1 MFTIS
6 VRKARQRGGAAGS
19 RRNRLRPT
27 VMVLEGRELLS
38 TITVS
43 NTNDGGA
50 GSLRAAII
58 QADADSGGDTIVFS
72 FPLNTPETIAL
83 TGGSLVLTGTATTTI
98 TGPGANIL
106 KISGNKTSRVF
117 DIEGGSA
124 AISGLTIS
132 GGSADSGAGVF
143 NKGGTLT
150 LTDATLTGNSAADIG
165 GGLATQ
171 SGGTTTLVD
180 CTVSDNSAADSG
192 GGLFDDGLTTTLT
205 NCTVSGNTADSG
217 GGLYNYFGE
226 TALTNCTVSGNIAD
240 QGGGLT
246 DSGDPTF
253 NPTITLTN
261 TIVATQKAGADI
273 LVQAGRVTGSYNLIG
288 DGSGISGG
296 VSNELGT
303 PQNPIDPLLAP
314 LGSYG
319 GPTSTMALLPG
330 SPAIGAGAFNVS
342 SVPATDQRGAPRGT
356 VVDIGSVQNSLVVES
371 PSGSVDT
378 TLANLTLPGA
388 VVLADQFAGADISFD
403 PTVVTPQTIAL
414 SAPLVLSNTALTT
427 TITVPTSGVTISGG
441 NAVRVLQVTRK
452 VTATLSGLTI
462 TAGFTTGYGG
472 GVYNGGTLT
481 LASCTVSGSYAGE
494 KGGGLD
500 NYSGY
505 ALLSLSDC
513 TVSGNSAGNGGGG
526 LFNGGKL
533 NLAGCTVSGNS
544 AVNDGGGL
552 YNLQGFASLTGCT
565 ISGNSANQ
573 GGGLHNYGAFLSLSD
588 CTVSGNRAVALG
600 GGVCT
605 QANSTTLVDCTV
617 ADNTA
622 AEGGGVANKYDGTT
636 TLVDCT
642 VVGNSADKN
651 GGGVLD
657 LDHTS
662 TTLINTIVAG
672 QKAGGDITGLVHP
685 GSSNNLVGNGA
696 GMTGISN
703 GSQGNQVGTAAA
715 ALDPLLGPLGD
726 NGGPTQTFALLAGSP
741 AIDKAGAVTG
751 LSSAGVPNASSTSIP
766 VPNGLVFAESSL
778 PSLASGSYFTI
789 QVDRE
794 QMAVVGLTLNN
805 RNNSAT
811 LDVVRGVNGTAAAAH
826 SGGAAVF
833 LASDQRG
840 YTRGS
845 TVAPDIGAFQSQGV
859 TLSAPPIV
867 EVAITLDVV
876 NQVDGL
882 TSLRAAI
889 AYANSHAGPDTII
902 FDPAYFGTRHR
913 TIRLTGGAL
922 VLTDPATTTII
933 GPGARLLTIS
943 GGRRSRVFDIRGG
956 SLALDG
962 MTITGGSAVR
972 GGGILNDRGALA
984 LDHVVLSGNRARVGG
999 GLYNNGAATLSDV
1012 VIRGNIA
1019 RSDSGLFSA
1028 RAATLIWR
1036 GRTRSES
1043 THPIVVDHFNGRGGI
1058 PTNWTQ
1064 FEGQPGDIVEKP
1076 HNLAITDSGGGSAGI
1091 VSTAR
1096 TVPFNPVGVKTTIV
1110 ARINSVNSNGNAV
1123 FGLVSP
1129 DSQDSAAGYLA
1140 AGIDAHGNV
1149 FIASSVAATPNL
1161 TSNLIGAVKGYS
1173 GISLAFNFT
1182 INSLGVE
1189 VDGGGFKSGEIPF
1202 TDLSNFSLA
1211 AAFPSGNARPAL
1223 GAASQRGQNGGS
1235 ASFGSIRVSTALGG

>member
-1 MFTIS
+1 M
-6 VRKARQRGGAAGS
+6 
-19 RRNRLRPT
+19 
-27 VMVLEGRELLS
+27 
-38 TITVS
+38 
-43 NTNDGGA
+43 
-50 GSLRAAII
+50 
-58 QADADSGGDTIVFS
+58 
-72 FPLNTPETIAL
+72 
-83 TGGSLVLTGTATTTI
+83 
-98 TGPGANIL
+98 
-106 KISGNKTSRVF
+106 
-117 DIEGGSA
+117 
-124 AISGLTIS
+124 
-132 GGSADSGAGVF
+132 
-143 NKGGTLT
+143 
-150 LTDATLTGNSAADIG
+150 
-165 GGLATQ
+165 
-171 SGGTTTLVD
+171 
-180 CTVSDNSAADSG
+180 
-192 GGLFDDGLTTTLT
+192 
-205 NCTVSGNTADSG
+205 
-217 GGLYNYFGE
+217 
-226 TALTNCTVSGNIAD
+226 
-240 QGGGLT
+240 
-246 DSGDPTF
+246 
-253 NPTITLTN
+253 
-261 TIVATQKAGADI
+261 
-273 LVQAGRVTGSYNLIG
+273 
-288 DGSGISGG
+288 
-296 VSNELGT
+296 
-303 PQNPIDPLLAP
+303 
-314 LGSYG
+314 
-319 GPTSTMALLPG
+319 
-330 SPAIGAGAFNVS
+330 
-342 SVPATDQRGAPRGT
+342 
-356 VVDIGSVQNSLVVES
+356 
-371 PSGSVDT
+371 
-378 TLANLTLPGA
+378 
-388 VVLADQFAGADISFD
+388 
-403 PTVVTPQTIAL
+403 
-414 SAPLVLSNTALTT
+414 
-427 TITVPTSGVTISGG
+427 TISGG

-462 TAGFTTGYGG
+462 TAGFTTGHGG

-533 NLAGCTVSGNS
+533 DLAGCTVSGNS

-617 ADNTA
+617 AENTA

-657 LDHTS
+657 LDHTW
-662 TTLINTIVAG
+662 TMLINTIVAG

-826 SGGAAVF
+826 SGGALVF

-845 TVAPDIGAFQSQGV
+845 TVAGDIGAFQSQGV
-859 TLSAPPIV
+859 TDAAPPIV
-867 EVAITLDVV
+867 EVATTLDVV

-913 TIRLTGGAL
+913 TIRLDRRPAGA
-922 VLTDPATTTII
+922 
-933 GPGARLLTIS
+933 
-943 GGRRSRVFDIRGG
+943 
-956 SLALDG
+956 
-962 MTITGGSAVR
+962 
-972 GGGILNDRGALA
+972 N
-984 LDHVVLSGNRARVGG
+984 
-999 GLYNNGAATLSDV
+999 
-1012 VIRGNIA
+1012 
-1019 RSDSGLFSA
+1019 
-1028 RAATLIWR
+1028 
-1036 GRTRSES
+1036 
-1043 THPIVVDHFNGRGGI
+1043 
-1058 PTNWTQ
+1058 
-1064 FEGQPGDIVEKP
+1064 QPGD
-1076 HNLAITDSGGGSAGI
+1076 HHDHWSG
-1091 VSTAR
+1091 R
-1096 TVPFNPVGVKTTIV
+1096 
-1110 ARINSVNSNGNAV
+1110 
-1123 FGLVSP
+1123 
-1129 DSQDSAAGYLA
+1129 
-1140 AGIDAHGNV
+1140 
-1149 FIASSVAATPNL
+1149 
-1161 TSNLIGAVKGYS
+1161 
-1173 GISLAFNFT
+1173 
-1182 INSLGVE
+1182 
-1189 VDGGGFKSGEIPF
+1189 
-1202 TDLSNFSLA
+1202 A
-1211 AAFPSGNARPAL
+1211 AANNQRRPQEPGFRHPGRIAGVRWDDDHRRFGCSRRRHTQRPRHTGAGPRRPPRQPRPRWRRPLQQRCGDALRRRHPRKHQPVRAPAFSAPVQRPSSGVVT
-1223 GAASQRGQNGGS
+1223 
-1235 ASFGSIRVSTALGG
+1235 RVSYVHASDRRRSLQWQGRNPHELDPVRRSTGRRRREAAQSHHH